1 MRVVFV
7 HGACVRDGAWWW
19 SRAAGALAAASGVA
33 SVAVRLPSCG
43 ETGGTP
49 GTGGPGLDEDG
60 AEVRRVLRGGE
71 PAVLVGHS
79 YGGIVATVAAAGVP
93 EVTHL
98 VYITSFL
105 LAAGEAMAGIG
116 GGGEPPPYLDFAA
129 DGTFGARP
137 ELMPELFLH
146 DCDAAAVDGA
156 LARLARQTAA
166 VNTQP
171 VPADTEP
178 AWQRLPTTY
187 LVCAED
193 RATPPDL
200 QRAHAARAG
209 RVRELPTGHHPFLSR
224 PDLVAGEL
232 EALVSG

>member
-19 SRAAGALAAASGVA
+19 ARVAGLLAAGGVA
-33 SVAVRLPSCG
+33 SVAVSLPSCG
-43 ETGGTP
+43 ETGAAP
-49 GTGGPGLDEDG
+49 GAGGPGLAEDV

-79 YGGIVATVAAAGVP
+79 YGGIVASAAADGVA
-93 EVTHL
+93 EAAHL
-98 VYITSFL
+98 VYVSSFL
-105 LAAGEAMAGIG
+105 LEAGETMAGVG
-116 GGGEPPPYLDFAA
+116 GGDAPPPYLDFAA

-137 ELMPELFLH
+137 ELMPELFLY
-146 DCDAAAVDGA
+146 DCDPEAVDGA

-166 VNTQP
+166 VMTDP
-171 VPADTEP
+171 VPA
-178 AWQRLPTTY
+178 AGWRRLPSTY
-187 LVCAED
+187 LVCAGD

-209 RVRELPTGHHPFLSR
+209 RVRELPTGHHPFLSH
-224 PDLVAGEL
+224 PELVAAEL
-232 EALVSG
+232 RQLSS